1 MFEPQAVL
9 DFVIRYKAIF
19 IFYAIVILF
28 LALKRKSWGV
38 QNKIIILYRT
48 RFGLKLID
56 KISTKF
62 REGVILLG
70 YVGVGAG
77 YLGMA
82 VISYVLIKN
91 IIDLI
96 FVPKA
101 VSGVSLVLPGI
112 NVPGMGIL
120 PFWHWLVAIFVI
132 AVVHEFSHGI
142 VAKAH
147 GISVKST
154 GIVFLGPIIGAFVEP
169 DEKKM
174 SRHSDIQQY
183 SVFAA
188 GPFSNIILAA
198 VALMLLTWIFT
209 PLQQSLV
216 EPNGFTFDAY
226 YNDSFPIATAG
237 VVPGTIINGINGKAV
252 SDFTQFSDEISCVKP
267 GDKLELSTEKGSYS
281 LILAT
286 NPENPAKG
294 FMGITQIRNEFEVK
308 EAYAAGVGNVLYVV
322 VDWFNVFLKW
332 LFLLSLGI
340 GLFNLLPLPIVD
352 GGRMVQVSLQRL
364 KGKDKGNNWYGK
376 ISLFFLLILVLSLVY
391 PFVSGWLGI

>member
-1 MFEPQAVL
+1 MFEPQLIL
-9 DFVIRYKAIF
+9 DFIIQYKVIF
-19 IFYAIVILF
+19 IFYAVVILF
-28 LALKRKSWGV
+28 LAFKRKSWDV

-48 RFGLKLID
+48 KFGLNLID
-56 KISTKF
+56 KVSSKF
-62 REGVILLG
+62 REWVILLG

-77 YLGMA
+77 YIGMI

-101 VSGVSLVLPGI
+101 ISGVSLVLPGV

-120 PFWHWLVAIFVI
+120 PFWHWLIAIFVI

-147 GISVKST
+147 GISIKST
-154 GIVFLGPIIGAFVEP
+154 GMVFLGPIIGAFVEP

-174 SRHSDIQQY
+174 TKHSDIQQY

-188 GPFSNIILAA
+188 GPFSNIILAL
-198 VALMLLTWIFT
+198 VALMLLTWVFT
-209 PLQQSLV
+209 PWQQSMV
-216 EPNGFTFDAY
+216 DPNGFTFEAY

-237 VVPGTIINGINGKAV
+237 IAPGTIINGINGKAV
-252 SDFTQFSDEISCVKP
+252 SDFTQFSDEVSCVKP

-281 LILAT
+281 LILAA
-286 NPENPAKG
+286 NPENSAKG
-294 FMGITQIRNEFEVK
+294 FMGITQIKNEYEVK
-308 EAYAAGVGNVLYVV
+308 EAYAVGIGNALYVA
-322 VDWFNVFLKW
+322 VDWFGGFLRW

-352 GGRMVQVSLQRL
+352 GGRMVQVSLQRI
-364 KGKDKGNNWYGK
+364 KGKEKGNHWYGK

-391 PFVSGWLGI
+391 PLVSGWLGI

>member
-1 MFEPQAVL
+1 MFEPQSML
-9 DFVIRYKAIF
+9 DFVIKYKVIF
-19 IFYAIVILF
+19 IFYALVILF

-48 RFGLKLID
+48 KFGLSLIE
-56 KISTKF
+56 KVSAKF
-62 REGVILLG
+62 KEWVILLG

-77 YLGMA
+77 YIGMV

-96 FVPKA
+96 LVPKA

-112 NVPGMGIL
+112 NVPGMGVL
-120 PFWHWLVAIFVI
+120 PFWHWLIAIFVI

-154 GIVFLGPIIGAFVEP
+154 GMVFLGPIIGAFVEP

-174 SRHSDIQQY
+174 SKHSDIQQY

-188 GPFSNIILAA
+188 GPFSNIILAV
-198 VALMLLTWIFT
+198 VALALLSWVFT
-209 PLQQSLV
+209 PLQQSMV

-226 YNDSFPIATAG
+226 YNDSFPIAKAG
-237 VVPGTIINGINGKAV
+237 VVPGTVINGINGKAV
-252 SDFTQFSDEISCVKP
+252 NDFVQFSDEVSCAKP
-267 GDKLELSTEKGSYS
+267 GDELKLSTEKGNYS
-281 LILAT
+281 LILAASPD
-286 NPENPAKG
+286 NPSKG
-294 FMGITQIRNEFEVK
+294 FMGITQIKNEFEVK
-308 EAYAAGVGNVLYVV
+308 DAYATGIGNVLYVAA
-322 VDWFNVFLKW
+322 DWFNGFLRW

-352 GGRMVQVSLQRL
+352 GGRMVQVSLQRI

-376 ISLFFLLILVLSLVY
+376 ISLLFLLILVLSLVY
-391 PFVSGWLGI
+391 PFLSGLLGI